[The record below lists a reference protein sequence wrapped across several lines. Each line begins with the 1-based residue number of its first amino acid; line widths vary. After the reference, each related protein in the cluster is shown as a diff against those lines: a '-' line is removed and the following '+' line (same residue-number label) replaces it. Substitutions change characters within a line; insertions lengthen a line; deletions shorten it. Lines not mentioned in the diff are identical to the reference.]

1 MKQKIRNIFQLGI
14 KEIRGLFRDPLMI
27 VLIVYSFSISVYL
40 SAKSSP
46 DAISN
51 AAIAIVDEDRSQ
63 LSRRIS
69 DAFLPPLFAKP
80 DYLKSSDIDDVM
92 DKGRYTFI
100 VVIPSGFQQKVFA
113 NKNKVFVDNKFAN
126 NKPEIQVN
134 VDATRMSQ
142 AFTGNGY
149 IQQIITRE
157 VDKFL
162 ADTSGG
168 KQSDTAQVLIRNRFN
183 PNLIKAWEG
192 AMNGLVNNVTMLALI
207 LTGAALIRERE
218 RGTLEHL
225 LVMPVTP
232 FEIMMSKVWSMSLVV
247 FIATGLSLVFVVQDM
262 LKVPV
267 AGSFWLFMTGVVLN
281 LFAVTSLGIFLA
293 CFAKDMPQLGI
304 LMILVLL
311 PMQILSGGTT
321 SQDNMPDV
329 IRWVMQ
335 LSPTTHFVEFSKAIL
350 FRGAGF
356 SIVWPI
362 FLKMIAIGALFFTV
376 ALKRFRRTVAS

>member
-1 MKQKIRNIFQLGI
+1 MKQKIRNIIQLGI
-14 KEIRGLFRDPLMI
+14 KELRGLWRDPLLMA
-27 VLIVYSFSISVYL
+27 LIVYSFTMSVYVT
-40 SAKSSP
+40 AKSTP
-46 DAISN
+46 DAINN
-51 AAIAIVDEDRSQ
+51 AAIAIVDEDGSQ
-63 LSRRIS
+63 LSKRVS
-69 DAFLPPLFAKP
+69 DAFLPPLFAEP
-80 DYLKSSDIDDVM
+80 RYLTRPEVDEAM

-100 VVIPSGFQQKVFA
+100 VIFPPNFQEKVL
-113 NKNKVFVDNKFAN
+113 AN
-126 NKPEIQVN
+126 NNPEVQVN

-149 IQQIITRE
+149 IQQIIAKE
-157 VDKFL
+157 VNDFVTETTGRN
-162 ADTSGG
+162 AV
-168 KQSDTAQVLIRNRFN
+168 DTAEVLIRNRFN

-192 AMNGLVNNVTMLALI
+192 AMNGLVNNVTMIALI

-232 FEIMMSKVWSMSLVV
+232 FEIMVSKVWSMSLVV
-247 FIATGLSLVFVVQDM
+247 LVATGLSLHFVVQAA

-267 AGSFWLFMTGVVLN
+267 AGSFWLFMTGVVIN

-293 CFAKDMPQLGI
+293 CFARDMPQLGI

-311 PMQILSGGTT
+311 PMQMLSGGTT
-321 SQDNMPDV
+321 SQDNMPDL
-329 IRWVMQ
+329 IRWFMQ
-335 LSPTTHFVEFSKAIL
+335 LSPTTHFVNFSKAIL

-356 SIVWPI
+356 DIVWPI
-362 FLKMIAIGALFFTV
+362 FLKMVLIGTLFFSV